1 MTSRGED
8 LAQRIE
14 QSIREAIERMVG
26 EMRSSIDDVRTAVVQ
41 QLEAAS
47 QSVQA
52 DSKSFSVRSQLE
64 QILAEINEV
73 VDPKPVASA
82 AAAAPADSTR
92 LRRAIRA
99 VEHGKSQVEILNAL
113 LDQLLEF
120 GSRAALLI
128 QKGDAFAGWKGA
140 GFDRHGGQDENVKRF
155 TASVDEIPDLS
166 RLVRE
171 EKVIATSGRSI
182 ADRLGASAPASALI
196 IPMVIKDK
204 VAAAIY
210 VDVME
215 EGGAALDRSSI
226 EILVFTTGL
235 LIDTLAIRKKT
246 PSPSLSADDDADAT
260 MVIPPVVAAPPPTR
274 PAPREEPRMPVPPP
288 RPAPVTPRADE
299 TMIVPPAPP
308 PRSFELDTPAPPPM
322 TFQPSGPPPMSFEPP
337 PMTFEAP
344 KPPPPAPPPPPP
356 AAPKAAAA
364 GEADRPST
372 QYIPPPGVVGGRF
385 ASQQAQSPEAKKHEE
400 AKRFARLL
408 VSEIKLYNEA
418 KIEAGRKERDLYQ
431 RMKEDIDR
439 SRQMYEERIPDEV
452 RSQSNYF
459 YDELVRILADG
470 KPDLLGL

>member
-52 DSKSFSVRSQLE
+52 DSKSLSVRSQLE
-64 QILAEINEV
+64 QILAEINET
-73 VDPKPVASA
+73 VDPTPV
-82 AAAAPADSTR
+82 AAPAPAASPADGSR

-140 GFDRHGGQDENVKRF
+140 GFDGHGGQDESVKRF

-171 EKVIATSGRSI
+171 EKVIATNGRSI
-182 ADRLGASAPASALI
+182 AERLGASAPASALI

-210 VDVME
+210 VDVTE
-215 EGGAALDRSSI
+215 ESGADLDRSSI
-226 EILVFTTGL
+226 EILVFATGL

-246 PSPSLSADDDADAT
+246 PSPSLSADEDGDAT
-260 MVIPPVVAAPPPTR
+260 MVIPTPVAAPPER
-274 PAPREEPRMPVPPP
+274 PAPRVAPRMPEPPP
-288 RPAPVTPRADE
+288 RPAPVSPPPDE
-299 TMIVPPAPP
+299 TMIVTPAPP
-308 PRSFELDTPAPPPM
+308 TRSFELDSPAPPPM
-322 TFQPSGPPPMSFEPP
+322 TFEPSGPPPVSFDPP
-337 PMTFEAP
+337 PMSFEAP
-344 KPPPPAPPPPPP
+344 KPPPPAPPPPP
-356 AAPKAAAA
+356 ATTPKAAAA
-364 GEADRPST
+364 GEGDRPST

-470 KPDLLGL
+470 KADLLGL